1 VALAAWLKASRLKQ
15 NDAIFILSVGG
26 GNFEKNVSVNL
37 IKAIE
42 YAKEKGAKVFGIVGR
57 DGGYTKKVGDNVVV
71 VPVVDEKLVT
81 PHSEAF
87 QAVVWHCLVSN
98 PILQIQATK
107 W

>member
-1 VALAAWLKASRLKQ
+1 MV
-15 NDAIFILSVGG
+15 DAIKNITGV
-26 GNFEKNVSVNL
+26 NFFDVKTFEEA
-37 IKAIE
+37 KAI
-42 YAKEKGAKVFGIVGR
+42 AKEKGAKVFGIVGR